1 MKIQIIKK
9 RKRQRKNEK
18 SNNRSERTENVKKRK
33 GTAREEIFKE
43 STIKKINNKHM
54 AVTEGMIK

>member
-1 MKIQIIKK
+1 MKNQIIKK

-43 STIKKINNKHM
+43 STIKKK
-54 AVTEGMIK
+54 